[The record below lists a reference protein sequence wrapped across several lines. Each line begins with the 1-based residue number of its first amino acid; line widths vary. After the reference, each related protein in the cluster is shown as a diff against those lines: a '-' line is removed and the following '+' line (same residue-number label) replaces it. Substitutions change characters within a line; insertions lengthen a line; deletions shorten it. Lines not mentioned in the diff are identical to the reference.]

1 MSSRQTVTYDERRRE
16 EGKDRGGSRPRSRL
30 AAEGR
35 LSAVLAPSPRKGR
48 RRKGRRT
55 RARGGKGEG
64 IGTTCSSATRTPATA
79 ASFRSSFNAEEG
91 EEGDS
96 VGGGWGEVA
105 EAGMQAGVCV
115 GTCG

>member
-1 MSSRQTVTYDERRRE
+1 MMSAGGRKGRR
-16 EGKDRGGSRPRSRL
+16 GGGSRPRSRL

-35 LSAVLAPSPRKGR
+35 LSAVLAPSP
-48 RRKGRRT
+48 RKGRRT

>member
-16 EGKDRGGSRPRSRL
+16 EGKEGGGVSATVPTGGRGKAVGRPCPQPPH
-30 AAEGR
+30 
-35 LSAVLAPSPRKGR
+35 PSP
-48 RRKGRRT
+48 RKGRRT